1 MSNVKSFN
9 IVNTAER
16 LDLFMDKVNR
26 WFIENYNIEID
37 YNLLNKV
44 NTSSTEYKGV
54 VYTTKDLIDMLTTD
68 EKELIVKNNYIDY
81 AIYSYVS
88 GKELLGDN

>member
-1 MSNVKSFN
+1 M
-9 IVNTAER
+9 
-16 LDLFMDKVNR
+16 
-26 WFIENYNIEID
+26 
-37 YNLLNKV
+37 
-44 NTSSTEYKGV
+44 
-54 VYTTKDLIDMLTTD
+54 YTTKDLIDMLTTD